1 MGTTMARNHKLRAS
15 LNQGAMLCLLGA
27 LLFTQAC
34 SSIAYVQLND
44 RVPAKDSALA
54 GKKAFLSVEDERKT
68 KEFAG
73 PGVKREFDRFSE
85 TLAYSVQKGT
95 DPVLNLGLYDVPS
108 LVKEAFRARVE
119 SEGVEVL
126 TERKAGQLELVLA
139 LQDFSLDLISR
150 NWKVKFGYEVRLVKN
165 GNLLAKQFANG
176 EAERL
181 KLMGTDQAD
190 AVVGD
195 LFSDVMNRINLVKLF
210 RDAGQ

>member
-1 MGTTMARNHKLRAS
+1 MKTKDSLRKS
-15 LNQGAMLCLLGA
+15 LNQGLILCLLGA
-27 LLFTQAC
+27 ALFMAAC

-95 DPVLNLGLYDVPS
+95 EPALKHGLYDVPS

-119 SEGVEVL
+119 SEGVEIL
-126 TERKAGQLELVLA
+126 TERKAGQMELVFA
-139 LQDFSLDLISR
+139 LQDFSLDLVGR
-150 NWKVKFGYEVRLVKN
+150 NWKTKFGYEVRLMKN

-181 KLMGTDQAD
+181 KLMGTEQAD

-195 LFSDVMNRINLVKLF
+195 LFSDVMNRMNVAKLF
-210 RDAGQ
+210 KDAGQ

>member
-1 MGTTMARNHKLRAS
+1 MGILA
-15 LNQGAMLCLLGA
+15 A
-27 LLFTQAC
+27 LLFTQSC

-44 RVPAKDSALA
+44 RFPAKPVALE

-73 PGVKREFDRFSE
+73 RGVKREFDNFSE

-95 DPVLNLGLYDVPS
+95 EPALKLGLYDAAS
-108 LVKEAFRARVE
+108 LVKEAFRVRVE
-119 SEGVEVL
+119 NEGVVIVP
-126 TERKAGQLELVLA
+126 ERKAGQVELILA
-139 LQDFSLDLISR
+139 LQEFSLDLVGR
-150 NWKVKFGYEVRLVKN
+150 NWKVKFGYEVRLIKD
-165 GNLLAKQFANG
+165 GALLAKQFANG

-181 KLMGTDQAD
+181 KLMGTEQAD

-195 LFSDVMNRINLVKLF
+195 LFADVMNRINLVKLF